1 MGRRRTG
8 AQFTATVLVISRRAG
23 PKIPARVLVEF
34 HTLLISVRLVLLHVV
49 EPIQSPF
56 LEIEGG
62 PRSESHT
69 TSRSGKQS
77 RLTNPS
83 RFLTVAESIE
93 TFHTERARE
102 SRPDPN
108 VRGVWGPG
116 RAGLTFDLGKIRR
129 RQTVSGDQ
137 MEALHGP
144 CDRDIEQAPFLSLR
158 IPSAHAH
165 GLQYVRVPP

>member
-8 AQFTATVLVISRRAG
+8 AQFTATVLVISRCAG

-83 RFLTVAESIE
+83 RFLTVAETME
-93 TFHTERARE
+93 TLHTESACE
-102 SRPDPN
+102 SRADGN
-108 VRGVWGPG
+108 VRWVCSFRKVSP
-116 RAGLTFDLGKIRR
+116 TFDLGKIRR
-129 RQTVSGDQ
+129 RQT
-137 MEALHGP
+137 
-144 CDRDIEQAPFLSLR
+144 LS
-158 IPSAHAH
+158 
-165 GLQYVRVPP
+165 